1 LAGSWVSD
9 GHGADNSHV
18 NEEIEF
24 MANDTSLTGTS
35 AQTDPDKDLGFN
47 EESPDVSDP
56 QVDPTEPART
66 ENDPVTEEPTTRRG
80 NDEPLPGKGGV

>member
-1 LAGSWVSD
+1 
-9 GHGADNSHV
+9 
-18 NEEIEF
+18 
-24 MANDTSLTGTS
+24 MANGAPLTGTN
-35 AQTDPDKDLGFN
+35 AQTDPDEELGFD
-47 EESPDVSDP
+47 EDSPDVSDP

>member
-1 LAGSWVSD
+1 
-9 GHGADNSHV
+9 
-18 NEEIEF
+18 

-35 AQTDPDKDLGFN
+35 AQTDPDKELGFN

-66 ENDPVTEEPTTRRG
+66 ENDPVTDEPTTRRG